1 MEDDCFVAFVLGQ
14 LSCVE
19 ALGCRAMFGGHALY
33 RGRTFFGIVSGG
45 RLFLKTDAATARRY
59 ECCGMRPFCTGAPE
73 PLRTYYE
80 VPADVLAD
88 RRRLAEW
95 ARAAAQ
101 CAAGARQALA

>member
-1 MEDDCFVAFVLGQ
+1 MEDESFVAYVLGQ

-33 RGRTFFGIVSGG
+33 AGRTFFGIVSGE
-45 RLFLKTDAATARRY
+45 RLYLKTDGATVRGY
-59 ECCGMRPFCTGAPE
+59 ECRGMRSFCRGDCGL
-73 PLRTYYE
+73 LRTYYE